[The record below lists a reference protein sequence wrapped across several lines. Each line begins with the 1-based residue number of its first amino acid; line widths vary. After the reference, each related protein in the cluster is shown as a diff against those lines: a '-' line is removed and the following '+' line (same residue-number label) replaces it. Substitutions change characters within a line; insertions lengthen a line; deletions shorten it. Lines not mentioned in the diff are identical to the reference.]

1 MQPPRRAR
9 AVVVGLQETAELLEL
24 AGENP
29 FRARAYANASR
40 TVLDLGGELEELVTG
55 GRLAGVKGIGKV
67 LAADIV
73 TLWEGAEPAVLADL
87 RGRVPAGL
95 KELMSV
101 PGLGPKRI
109 RMLYEKY
116 GVVSLETLEEA
127 LTAGRLAGAPGLGGK
142 TLERLAA
149 GLAGVKA
156 NRGRVR
162 ADQGA
167 ALAADITADLAAAGV
182 PEVIVAGALRRC
194 CEVIDSVDLVA
205 LGEPRTVARAAAGLG
220 LEAAGGHL
228 AGRTEDGLPVRVW
241 MATPSTRGAALL
253 LATGPDE
260 HVAALRNAGWPGQG
274 ESEEA
279 IYEGLGMHPVP
290 PEWRDRPGL
299 QAPEE
304 PLVERGQI
312 LGMLHVH
319 TEWSDGMNTLR
330 EMAEGAR
337 DRGCTHVAVCD
348 HSRSAAY
355 AGGLDERRVRAQA
368 DAVDAL
374 NADLTGVTVLKGT
387 ECDILA
393 DGSLDFPD
401 ELLASFDLVVASI
414 HSRFEL
420 DAAQQTA
427 RLVRAV
433 SNPRVDILGHPT
445 GRLLLDRPGYPVDI
459 DAVVSACREHGVAV
473 EINASPWRLDLD
485 WRNVLRL
492 RAPGLRWAVNTD
504 AHELAGLDDL
514 EYGVGV
520 ARKAG
525 LTPAEV
531 INTLALD
538 GLREWLRDRR

>member
-1 MQPPRRAR
+1 MQLPRQAR
-9 AVVVGLQETAELLEL
+9 AVVAGLQEIAELLEL

-29 FRARAYANASR
+29 FRVRAYANASR
-40 TVLDLGGELEELVTG
+40 TVLDLSGELEGLVAG
-55 GRLAGVKGIGKV
+55 GRLASVKGIGKG

-73 TLWEGAEPAVLADL
+73 TLWEGGEPAVLADL
-87 RGRVPAGL
+87 KGRVPAGL
-95 KELMSV
+95 KELMRV

-109 RMLYEKY
+109 RTLYENY

-127 LTAGRLAGAPGLGGK
+127 LTTGRLAGAPGLGGK

-149 GLAGVKA
+149 GIAGVKA
-156 NRGRVR
+156 GRGRVR

-167 ALAADITADLAAAGV
+167 ALAADIAADLAAAGV
-182 PEVIVAGALRRC
+182 PEVIVAGALRRR
-194 CEVIDSVDLVA
+194 CEVIDSIDLVA
-205 LGEPRTVARAAAGLG
+205 LGEPRTVARAATGLG
-220 LEAAGGHL
+220 LEAATGHL
-228 AGRTEDGLPVRVW
+228 AGRTEDGMPLRVW
-241 MATPSTRGAALL
+241 PATPGTRGAALL

-260 HVAALRNAGWPGQG
+260 HLAALRTAGWQ
-274 ESEEA
+274 EEGA
-279 IYEGLGMHPVP
+279 AEDTIYEGLGVRPVP

-299 QAPEE
+299 QAPET
-304 PLVERGQI
+304 PLVEPGQI

-319 TEWSDGMNTLR
+319 TDWSDGMNTLR

-337 DRGCTHVAVCD
+337 DRGCTHVAICD

-368 DAVDAL
+368 EAIDAL
-374 NADLTGVTVLKGT
+374 NAELTGVTVLKGT

-401 ELLASFDLVVASI
+401 EVLAAFDLVVASI

-420 DAAQQTA
+420 DAGLQTA

-433 SNPRVDILGHPT
+433 SSPHVDILGHPT
-445 GRLLLDRPGYPVDI
+445 GRLLLDRSGYPVEV
-459 DAVVSACREHGVAV
+459 DAVVAACREHGVAV

-485 WRNVLRL
+485 WRHVLRL

-504 AHELAGLDDL
+504 AHEVAGLDDL

-525 LTPAEV
+525 LTPDEV
-531 INTLALD
+531 VNTLTAD
-538 GLREWLRDRR
+538 GLREWLRNRR

>member
-1 MQPPRRAR
+1 VQLPRQAR
-9 AVVVGLQETAELLEL
+9 AVVAGLQETAELLEL

-40 TVLDLGGELEELVTG
+40 TVLDLSGELEELVAG
-55 GRLAGVKGIGKV
+55 GRLASVKGIGKG

-73 TLWEGAEPAVLADL
+73 TLWEGGEPTVLADL

-95 KELMSV
+95 KELMRV

-149 GLAGVKA
+149 GVAGVKA

-182 PEVIVAGALRRC
+182 PEVIVAGALRRR

-220 LEAAGGHL
+220 LEARAGHL

-241 MATPSTRGAALL
+241 LAAPGTRGAALL
-253 LATGPDE
+253 LATGPEE
-260 HVAALRNAGWPGQG
+260 HVAALRNAGWHGGG

-319 TEWSDGMNTLR
+319 TDWSDGMNTLR

-337 DRGCTHVAVCD
+337 DRGCTHVAICD

-368 DAVDAL
+368 DAIDAL

-401 ELLASFDLVVASI
+401 ELLASFDLIVASI

-433 SNPRVDILGHPT
+433 SNPHVSILGHPT
-445 GRLLLDRPGYPVDI
+445 GRLLLDRPGYQVDI